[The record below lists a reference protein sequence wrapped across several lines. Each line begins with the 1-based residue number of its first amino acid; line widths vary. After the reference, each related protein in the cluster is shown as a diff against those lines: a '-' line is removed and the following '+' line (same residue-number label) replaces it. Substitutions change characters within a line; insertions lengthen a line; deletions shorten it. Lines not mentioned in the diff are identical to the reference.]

1 MELRFFLEVHKGGGH
16 PSCRVQAMTS
26 AFCRGATV
34 ESELPSCC
42 EGILESPFESLQ
54 GNQAFSRVE
63 GELGVLSTCNRNRS
77 VLRSFNR

>member
-1 MELRFFLEVHKGGGH
+1 M
-16 PSCRVQAMTS
+16 
-26 AFCRGATV
+26 